1 MEEENLKDLGER
13 LQGLREACDVSRH
26 TMAEEL
32 GVDIDTYRGWEET
45 GEDIPISAIYHMARK
60 FNVDLT
66 EILTGTAPKLDT
78 YHLVRRGET
87 EEVERFPGYHY
98 EDMASRYARK
108 IMQPLLVVLDPS
120 DEPAKLVTH
129 RGQEFNFVIEG
140 SITVVFDD
148 KEIVLNQW
156 DSIYF
161 NPMHPHGQ
169 RCHGDKVAKFI
180 TIIAE

>member
-1 MEEENLKDLGER
+1 MEENLKELGMR
-13 LQGLREACDVSRH
+13 IQGLREACDVSRH

-32 GVDIDTYRGWEET
+32 GVDIDTYRAWEET
-45 GEDIPISAIYHMARK
+45 GVDIPISAVYHMATK
-60 FNVDLT
+60 FNVDLA
-66 EILTGTAPKLDT
+66 EVLTGTAPKLNT
-78 YHLVRRGET
+78 YHVVRRGET

-98 EDMASRYARK
+98 EDMASRYSHK

-129 RGQEFNFVIEG
+129 TGQEFNLVIEG
-140 SITVVFDD
+140 TVVVTWAD
-148 KEIVLNQW
+148 KEFELNAG

-161 NPMHPHGQ
+161 NPEHPHGQ
-169 RCHGDKVAKFI
+169 RCGGDIPAKFV